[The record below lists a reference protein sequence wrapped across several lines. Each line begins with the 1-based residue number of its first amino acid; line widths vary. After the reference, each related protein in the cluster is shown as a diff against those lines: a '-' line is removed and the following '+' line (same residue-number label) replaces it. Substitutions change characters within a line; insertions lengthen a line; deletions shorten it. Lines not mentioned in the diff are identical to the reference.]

1 MAELYP
7 SDSELSAL
15 SATVDAGGLPH
26 MTIAQS
32 PFYIH
37 RLKLENWL
45 ARALASNSNAL
56 RVYKDGDLTFG
67 VRAGKFLDGD
77 TVRNYAG
84 ASEQALTNN
93 QTNYIYVIADGTL
106 TVNTTGFPTPSTTP
120 HIPLATIL
128 TATGEY
134 DHDDVTDYR
143 GRAFLSLCSGL
154 TASDIAEALTF
165 FAATDI
171 SGAEAETLTDTSN
184 ADALHVHDTA
194 GIEAGAITDT
204 EVNAAAAIAGSK
216 LQALSLGAN
225 AGAIPSTGVANAH
238 VADDA
243 AIARSKLAQEA
254 YATYLQGLCL
264 CRQADGTP
272 LPATAAGG
280 SFGID
285 SGGWGTGT
293 LKLKAEEA
301 NSNQKT
307 DTLLVEFCLPPE
319 YVDGAAV
326 KLALSAKYNTA
337 GSPTLTTKTIDV
349 ECYEGSGLGGVGADI
364 CATAAITLTDSWATC
379 EFTITPTALVAG
391 DMLQVLIQTD
401 LVETGG
407 VAAWAEIGKIRVAC
421 NIKG

>member
-1 MAELYP
+1 MTEVYP
-7 SDSELSAL
+7 SDDSLNAL
-15 SATVDAGGLPH
+15 SGTSDAQQGVFFPTIGESPYYTSFYKMLHRLLAATVRAGDL
-26 MTIAQS
+26 
-32 PFYIH
+32 
-37 RLKLENWL
+37 
-45 ARALASNSNAL
+45 RA
-56 RVYKDGDLTFG
+56 YKDGTLTFG
-67 VRAGKFLDGD
+67 VRAGKFIDGD

-106 TVNTTGFPTPSTTP
+106 TVNTTGFPTPSATP

-128 TATGEY
+128 TAAGEY
-134 DHDDVTDYR
+134 DHDDITDYR

-154 TASDIAEALTF
+154 TAADIAEAAAF

-194 GIEAGAITDT
+194 GIEAGAITNTKVD
-204 EVNAAAAIAGSK
+204 AA
-216 LQALSLGAN
+216 
-225 AGAIPSTGVANAH
+225 
-238 VADDA
+238 A

-254 YATYLQGLCL
+254 YATYLQPLSL
-264 CRQADGTP
+264 CRQADGTA
-272 LPATAAGG
+272 LPATAASG

-285 SGGWGTGT
+285 AAGWGTGT
-293 LKLKAEEA
+293 LKLKGEEA

-307 DTLLVEFCLPPE
+307 DTLFFEFPLPPE
-319 YVDGAAV
+319 YVAAQAV
-326 KLALSAKYNTA
+326 KVVISAKYNTG

-364 CATAAITLTDSWATC
+364 CATAAITLTDSWASC

-391 DMLQVLIQTD
+391 DMLQVLIQSD